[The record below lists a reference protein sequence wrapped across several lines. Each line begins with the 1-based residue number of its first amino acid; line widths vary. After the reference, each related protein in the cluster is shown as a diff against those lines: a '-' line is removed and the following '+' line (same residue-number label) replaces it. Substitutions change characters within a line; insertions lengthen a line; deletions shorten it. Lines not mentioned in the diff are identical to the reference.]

1 MSSLSYREKKKM
13 MKSNLPILFAVRWS
27 ANAQNVGIMHYHPL
41 VQTAKTTINY
51 HLEFKYV

>member
-1 MSSLSYREKKKM
+1 MSSLSYREKKM